1 VVDPSLTQQ
10 SSSRRWVL
18 PRHLASRDVWLTVT
32 PVWAALALSRVV
44 FYEFERLRFPEIV
57 PPVLADALQ
66 GVLLWPLAVL
76 GCHLTLTAWK
86 RAGAARSV
94 VVGLASSLVFGAL
107 ARLAYG
113 FASWLSPNP
122 QAQHLWISAL
132 PRSGSGFLYPWL
144 SSTVEYGVLY
154 LSCMSAA
161 VGFLAY
167 RNWVG
172 ERLLRERADSRAAL
186 ERLRALRAQ
195 LNPHFLLN
203 ALNTLIGLDDLP
215 TGPSQPLLS
224 DLSELLRRT
233 LQASERERQ
242 SVQDEVACVQAYL
255 RIQQARFPSRV
266 RWRLAV
272 NPACAAAT
280 LPSLILMPLVENAVT
295 HGLRGST
302 PSVAIDIAVVCNSAA
317 VSVTVRNSC
326 ARLSI
331 APVTLRPALGLR
343 HVRERLRI
351 LFGNAA
357 TLNIDHSDPEQFVAQ
372 LGVPADPRR
381 TRELCVEESLCA
393 S

>member
-1 VVDPSLTQQ
+1 M
-10 SSSRRWVL
+10 
-18 PRHLASRDVWLTVT
+18 WLTVT

-44 FYEFERLRFPEIV
+44 FYEFERLRFPGIV

-76 GCHLTLTAWK
+76 GCHLTLKAWK
-86 RAGAARSV
+86 RAGATLSV

-122 QAQHLWISAL
+122 QAQQLWISAL

-154 LSCMSAA
+154 LSCISAA

-195 LNPHFLLN
+195 VNPHFLLN
-203 ALNTLIGLDDLP
+203 ALNTLVALDAVP
-215 TGPSQPLLS
+215 TGTSQPLLA

-233 LQASERERQ
+233 LAASERERQ
-242 SVQDEVACVQAYL
+242 SVQDEVAYAETYL
-255 RIQQARFPSRV
+255 RIQQARFPSRI
-266 RWRLAV
+266 RWRSV
-272 NPACAAAT
+272 VTPACAAAT

-302 PSVAIDIAVVCNSAA
+302 PSVEIDIAVVCTSAA
-317 VSVTVRNSC
+317 VNVTVRNSC
-326 ARLSI
+326 TRLRV
-331 APVTLRPALGLR
+331 APVARRPALGLP
-343 HVRERLRI
+343 HVRERLYI
-351 LFGNAA
+351 LFGTAA
-357 TLNIDHSDPEQFVAQ
+357 TLKIDQSDPEQFVAR
-372 LGVPADPRR
+372 LSLPAGPRR
-381 TRELCVEESLCA
+381 REEHHVEEPLCE